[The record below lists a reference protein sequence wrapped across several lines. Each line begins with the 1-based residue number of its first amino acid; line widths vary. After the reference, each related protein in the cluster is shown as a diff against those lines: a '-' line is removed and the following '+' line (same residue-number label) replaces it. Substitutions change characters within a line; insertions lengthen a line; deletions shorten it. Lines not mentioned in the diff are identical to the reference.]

1 MSQNRHPIQKFF
13 ITFPKSGELSKHEFY
28 KHCEELNLA
37 YYLIAKESHEDG
49 TPHLHALLWFKSK
62 KTKARLLKFFKDKF
76 PNDNKRIHVQS
87 VRNLEATIAYLRKED
102 ATPLEHPDGLPKR
115 NYKFPNWMVQACK
128 DLFQRHPEEMA
139 REYRENTRKLQNRK
153 KEIDKILPKL
163 LLDYPNSATQTHI
176 LEKELKDIVLTLLS
190 R

>member
-28 KHCEELNLA
+28 KHVEELNLT
-37 YYLIAKESHEDG
+37 YYLISQETHEDG

-76 PNDNKRIHVQS
+76 PNDNKRIHVES
-87 VRNLEATIAYLRKED
+87 VRNLEATLTYLRKED
-102 ATPLEHPDGLPKR
+102 TAPFEHPDGLPKKE
-115 NYKFPNWMVQACK
+115 YKYPNWMVLACK
-128 DLFQRHPEEMA
+128 QAFKCHPADMA
-139 REYRENTRKLQNRK
+139 REYREETERLQKRKN
-153 KEIDKILPKL
+153 EIHNEIQKL
-163 LLDYPNSATQTHI
+163 LFTFPYSETQTHI
-176 LEKELKDIVLTLLS
+176 LEQEYKSIVLTLLS